1 MIKSYHKYIIT
12 ASQFHIHN
20 LRHQKKMTNRE
31 NDVDLFKKHVLI
43 SDNFKYKFFNDVH
56 VKSILSKDEQFLKM
70 NKSDL
75 NLNISLFL
83 IFANRSGSNYLAQIL
98 QSTGLFNFAGE
109 MFNHK
114 TLDKKIDELGLKNIG
129 NYYDYIKSLNYNG
142 NLCVKASIFQYL
154 FLHFSGALDI
164 YFPNR
169 KLIIVQR
176 DDKIDQSV
184 SHWIAVHTEQWTS
197 TQALKPDSTVVFDK
211 DRIIT
216 MISNSFLIE
225 KDTRMALSIIKND
238 YLSVN
243 YEEFTNYPDFA
254 LRRIFDFCALDSKI
268 EIDVKR
274 ITLKK
279 QASELNRIF
288 YDKIIEC

>member
-1 MIKSYHKYIIT
+1 M
-12 ASQFHIHN
+12 
-20 LRHQKKMTNRE
+20 
-31 NDVDLFKKHVLI
+31 
-43 SDNFKYKFFNDVH
+43 
-56 VKSILSKDEQFLKM
+56 
-70 NKSDL
+70 
-75 NLNISLFL
+75 
-83 IFANRSGSNYLAQIL
+83 
-98 QSTGLFNFAGE
+98 
-109 MFNHK
+109 
-114 TLDKKIDELGLKNIG
+114 
-129 NYYDYIKSLNYNG
+129 
-142 NLCVKASIFQYL
+142 CVKASIFQYL

-211 DRIIT
+211 NRINT

-254 LRRIFDFCALDSKI
+254 LRRIFDFCALDTKI